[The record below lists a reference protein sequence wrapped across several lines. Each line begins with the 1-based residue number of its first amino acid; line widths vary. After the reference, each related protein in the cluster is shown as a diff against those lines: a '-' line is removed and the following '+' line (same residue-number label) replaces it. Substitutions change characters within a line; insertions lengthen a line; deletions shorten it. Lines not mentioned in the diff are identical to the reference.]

1 MSSGLPHLEPKS
13 PREDAAR
20 RDHQQAVKNALIVLP
35 AFGLTLLA
43 ARVRPAGQ
51 STTGYDNY
59 TLPRDPAELAFTLKG
74 ALRLEMM
81 NSKNGYLQKYRRL
94 FGSNTKAKDLSAWR
108 SRVYVQAYANG
119 SAAAQ
124 AATAMLLPIT
134 PAKPSADFLA
144 TVTAETAQTVLL
156 QVDDV
161 FLDEKRT
168 HLFSDL
174 LLGFLQRDSRLL
186 SYVAQLR
193 VLPVWWEEVP

>member
-1 MSSGLPHLEPKS
+1 MSGGLPHLEPKS

-20 RDHQQAVKNALIVLP
+20 RDHQQAVKKSLIVLP

-43 ARVRPAGQ
+43 ARVRPADQ
-51 STTGYDNY
+51 PSTGYANY

-81 NSKNGYLQKYRRL
+81 NSKQAHLQKYRRL

-108 SRVYVQAYANG
+108 SRVYVSAYANG
-119 SAAAQ
+119 STAAQ
-124 AATAMLLPIT
+124 AAAAMLLPT
-134 PAKPSADFLA
+134 TRAKPRADFLA
-144 TVTAETAQTVLL
+144 KVTAETGQMVLL

-161 FLDEKRT
+161 FLDEQRT

-186 SYVAQLR
+186 AYVATLR